1 MQTEATSS
9 TAVPMPCS
17 HCGAALP
24 EHVAVCPQCGAHV
37 LLEVLP
43 AAERVPP
50 PTLLPARILRPN
62 PTTIDQAGTI
72 LTAPPRPAQNDLNGA
87 RRWGMSRGAAIL
99 LFGFAIAFGT
109 YVSITERDVALVK
122 WQKVLYHNES
132 PALPPVIGN
141 SLPAPPT
148 SVPLVALIEREIE
161 NSRAEDARDAQL
173 AQNDLTKD
181 SSSSAAAQKPAAAA
195 VQKPAAAPAPVAAPP
210 HAVKPKAPVVAS
222 VAPSRE
228 PASEPRKVE
237 TAISTPVEK
246 TLPKPPAPD
255 KPLVVTTAKPAAA
268 PAAASTASPVV
279 KAEAPPAPP
288 AQPQPRPSMATE
300 QRGDAIQRA
309 AQACDKQDGTGCIR
323 RQLTKTENIDRVEKA
338 EQTAV
343 LEASS
348 AEPKA
353 PMRERLTREPA
364 RAAAPASAPTL
375 HAAVPASAAAP
386 TLHAVAPAAVSSA
399 APTLF
404 DAARKAVAPEP
415 PAPPVRESAA
425 GPAGEPPPPKAAPV
439 AAPPQRIAALSE
451 DVLRLYRGH

>member
-24 EHVAVCPQCGAHV
+24 EHVAVCPQCGANV

-43 AAERVPP
+43 AAERVLPP
-50 PTLLPARILRPN
+50 ALVPARILRPN
-62 PTTIDQAGTI
+62 PKTIDQAGNI
-72 LTAPPRPAQNDLNGA
+72 LTAPPRLAQNDLNGA
-87 RRWGMSRGAAIL
+87 RRWGVSRGAAIL

-132 PALPPVIGN
+132 PVLPPGIGN
-141 SLPAPPT
+141 NLPAPPT

-161 NSRAEDARDAQL
+161 NSKAEDARDAQL
-173 AQNDLTKD
+173 AQNDLTKA
-181 SSSSAAAQKPAAAA
+181 SQPAAQKPAAVAA
-195 VQKPAAAPAPVAAPP
+195 QKPTPAVAPVAAPP
-210 HAVKPKAPVVAS
+210 RAAKPKAPVVAS
-222 VAPSRE
+222 AAPSRE
-228 PASEPRKVE
+228 PVSEPRKAE
-237 TAISTPVEK
+237 TVVSKPVDK
-246 TLPKPPAPD
+246 TIPKPPD
-255 KPLVVTTAKPAAA
+255 KSLVVAAA
-268 PAAASTASPVV
+268 TPAPPPVAPVV
-279 KAEAPPAPP
+279 KADAPQA
-288 AQPQPRPSMATE
+288 QPRPTVATE

-323 RQLTKTENIDRVEKA
+323 RQLTETGNIDRVEKA

-343 LEASS
+343 LETSS

-353 PMRERLTREPA
+353 PVRERPKREPV
-364 RAAAPASAPTL
+364 RAAAPASAPAL
-375 HAAVPASAAAP
+375 RAAAAASAAAP
-386 TLHAVAPAAVSSA
+386 APHAAAPASSP

-404 DAARKAVAPEP
+404 DAARKVVAPE
-415 PAPPVRESAA
+415 AAASQVRESAA
-425 GPAGEPPPPKAAPV
+425 GPAGEAAPPKVAPA

-451 DVLRLYRGH
+451 DVIRLYRGH